1 MDTPSEKVRPR
12 TLVAASQL
20 LALAKTRTGVL
31 ALATGGNLVV
41 RTISSILLT
50 RLLTPTDFG
59 IVGIITSVFFAVAM
73 VTDLGFQDFLI
84 SHERTEDRYFRDVI
98 WTIHAKRGL
107 AVFAAVAI
115 GSPLIAGLF
124 DKQAVALPLAVASL
138 TFAINGVA
146 SLSLMTAL
154 RHDKARELSL
164 IDFAL
169 QVFQTT
175 ACLVLALWW
184 RNAWSIIAAMLLQSG
199 LRTAVSYRF
208 FPDSEQRPARDQ
220 AISREFLVFSRFVM
234 TSSALALVIGQTD
247 KLVLGRV
254 FTLSEFGIYAIA
266 LTIASA
272 PVAFAES
279 YVNRIVF
286 PICARTWREMPDR
299 LARVYYTV
307 RRRAAALYGFA
318 CGGLIGS
325 ASLVIGLLYDPRYAG
340 ASTFVSL
347 LAIGTALRLPN
358 SAAAQLMVAV
368 GQVRKTMRMTLVR
381 LLWVVG
387 AVPLGLMYFGPV
399 GVIAAIGL
407 MEVPAMAYCWLLL
420 RRIGVLDLREELAF
434 LGFVVAGA
442 AIGWAGGTEIL
453 HLVPHL

>member
-1 MDTPSEKVRPR
+1 MNHLFEGVRPR
-12 TLVAASQL
+12 QLPSPRQL
-20 LALAKTRTGVL
+20 LTLAKTRTGVL
-31 ALATGGNLVV
+31 ALTTGGNLVV
-41 RTISSILLT
+41 RTISSMLLT

-84 SHERTEDRYFRDVI
+84 RHERTEDRHFRDVI

-107 AVFAAVAI
+107 AVFAVVAI

-124 DKQAVALPLAVASL
+124 GKQAVALPLAVASL
-138 TFAINGVA
+138 TFAVNGVA

-169 QVFQTT
+169 QVFQTA

-184 RNAWSIIAAMLLQSG
+184 RNAWSIIAAMVLQSG

-208 FPDSEQRPARDQ
+208 FPDSEQRPARDK

-286 PICARTWREMPDR
+286 PICARTWREMPDQ
-299 LARVYYTV
+299 LARVYYSV

-368 GQVRKTMRMTLVR
+368 GHVQKTMRMTLVR

-399 GVIAAIGL
+399 GVIAAMGL
-407 MEVPAMAYCWLLL
+407 MEVPAMLYCWLLL
-420 RRIGVLDLREELAF
+420 RRIDVLDLREELAF
-434 LGFVVAGA
+434 MGLVASGA
-442 AIGWAGGTEIL
+442 AIGWLGATEIL
-453 HLVPHL
+453 HFFPHL